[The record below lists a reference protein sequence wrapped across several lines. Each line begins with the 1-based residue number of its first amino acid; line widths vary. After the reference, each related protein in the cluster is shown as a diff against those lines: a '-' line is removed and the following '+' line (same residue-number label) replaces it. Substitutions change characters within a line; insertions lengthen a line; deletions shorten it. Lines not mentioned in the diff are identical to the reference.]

1 MLVKTAQ
8 QNLPRWQRIITAA
21 AISLTTLSLSGC
33 VIAHTPYQGEV
44 KYGFIKSPPHK
55 TMTTTTTSY
64 VPRQPAATEND
75 EIVTVLDSAL
85 APIAL
90 YPDSLLEHIFA
101 AVVQP
106 MDLIQAQALIE
117 QHNELD
123 ANELVE
129 LARGKPWDPSVI
141 ALLPF
146 ADVIA
151 NLTEDLEYLEY
162 LGDAVESDY
171 NLVVSRVA
179 YLRQQAQHSG
189 NLVSDDYVKVIE
201 KETKIFIE
209 SAEPEVIFVP
219 TYDPLTVYGTW
230 WHGQQPRI
238 WNYRHIK
245 RHSYRHYNKPHR
257 LGIHMSQGNVS
268 INWNPFSY
276 VSHNYWRDHY
286 HIKQRHQLFSRR
298 LHASHRA
305 HNVHRNERW
314 NGGKRL
320 NNQRSDVKRDR
331 QYQGGSKHRNNQ
343 KLNNKRRVNSHTPD
357 NHSAGQVRVA
367 PVKRVPVKLPPK
379 RIQRNTSDQK
389 VVRAPV
395 KLPPKQVSVKRTQD
409 RVAQNRVAQNRVALK
424 GVAQNRVDLERAVR
438 DRVVRDIER

>member
-1 MLVKTAQ
+1 MLVNTVQ
-8 QNLPRWQRIITAA
+8 PNLPRWQRIITAA

-44 KYGFIKSPPHK
+44 KYGFIKSPPHQ

-64 VPRQPAATEND
+64 VPRQLEAGQND
-75 EIVTVLDSAL
+75 DTVTVLDSAL

-106 MDLIQAQALIE
+106 MDLIQAQTLIE

-151 NLTEDLEYLEY
+151 NLTKDLEYLEY
-162 LGDAVESDY
+162 LGDAVEGDY

-179 YLRQQAQHSG
+179 YLRQQAQPSG
-189 NLVSDDYVKVIE
+189 YLGSVDYVKVIE
-201 KETKIFIE
+201 KLTKIFIE
-209 SAEPEVIFVP
+209 SAQPEVIFVP
-219 TYDPLTVYGTW
+219 TYDPLYVYGTW

-245 RHSYRHYNKPHR
+245 RHHYRHHNKTPR
-257 LGIHMSQGNVS
+257 LGIHVSQGNVS

-305 HNVHRNERW
+305 HNVHRGERW

-331 QYQGGSKHRNNQ
+331 QYQGSSKHRDNQ
-343 KLNNKRRVNSHTPD
+343 KLNNQRRVNSHDPD
-357 NHSAGQVRVA
+357 KHSPRQVRVA

-379 RIQRNTSDQK
+379 RIQRNTSVQK

-395 KLPPKQVSVKRTQD
+395 KSPPKQVSVKRTQE
-409 RVAQNRVAQNRVALK
+409 RGAQNRVAQNRV
-424 GVAQNRVDLERAVR
+424 VRDLER
-438 DRVVRDIER
+438 